1 VPVAQLTVHIAGRGL
16 VVRHLR
22 LPAAGR
28 DSRFAVPCPSDRNAR
43 LDEPF
48 GQGRAGSPKSASQHV
63 PNVTNH
69 VEKKKIECYKI
80 A

>member
-28 DSRFAVPCPSDRNAR
+28 DSRFAVPCPSDTDALRNPLHNMYKPLPTMLKRRKLSAIK
-43 LDEPF
+43 LTNF
-48 GQGRAGSPKSASQHV
+48 GF
-63 PNVTNH
+63 NH
-69 VEKKKIECYKI
+69 
-80 A
+80 